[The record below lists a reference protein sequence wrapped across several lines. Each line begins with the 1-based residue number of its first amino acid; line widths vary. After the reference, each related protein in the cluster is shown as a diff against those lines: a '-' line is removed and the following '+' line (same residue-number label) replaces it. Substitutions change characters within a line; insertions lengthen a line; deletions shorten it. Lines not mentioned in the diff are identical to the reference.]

1 MTTITRPS
9 IYPTLQ
15 YRDAPAAIAWL
26 EKAFGFRVAVSHPDE
41 QGGVMHAELCLGNG
55 MVMLGS
61 CKEDGPF
68 ALKTPRDAGVSTQSI
83 YVVVGRDEVDAL
95 FERAKASGAEIV
107 WGLRETD
114 YGSRDF
120 SARDPE
126 GHLWSF
132 GTYLPDFPA

>member
-1 MTTITRPS
+1 MHKPPS
-9 IYPTLQ
+9 IYPVLQ

-26 EKAFGFRVAVSHPDE
+26 QRAFGFRIAANHPDE
-41 QGGVMHAELCLGNG
+41 TGGVTHAELALGNG

-68 ALKTPRDAGVSTQSI
+68 ALKTPREAGLSTQSVYI
-83 YVVVGRDEVDAL
+83 VVAEVDAL
-95 FERAKASGAEIV
+95 FALAQTAGAEIV
-107 WGLRETD
+107 WGIRDTD

-120 SARDPE
+120 TARDPE

-132 GTYLPDFPA
+132 GTYAPSIPVD